1 MIEVTVFYYLVLSVI
16 IFSIGAYGMLS
27 SKNGVRLL
35 MSIEIMLN
43 AVNINLVAFSS
54 FQGNLTGQVFAA
66 FTIAIAAAEA
76 TVGLAILLA
85 LYRNFG
91 TVNLRK
97 ISKMRW

>member
-85 LYRNFG
+85 LYRSFG

>member
-1 MIEVTVFYYLVLSVI
+1 MTEVTVFYYLVLSVV

-85 LYRNFG
+85 LYRSFG

>member
-1 MIEVTVFYYLVLSVI
+1 MTEVTVFYYLVLSVI

-85 LYRNFG
+85 LYRSFG

>member
-76 TVGLAILLA
+76 TIGLAILLA
-85 LYRNFG
+85 LYRSFG